1 MKLTKATLKHT
12 PSISPIWIVPLAAL
26 VIAAWLAVRSW
37 QQKGT
42 EIEILFDNANGIQVG
57 QTQVRLKDV
66 PVGKVTRM
74 RLSEDLSKVRV
85 YALLDRQVSRHLSE
99 NSRFWLVSPRVSAS
113 GVSNLGTL
121 ISGIYIVMDPGKPGE
136 FQDLFT
142 GLTEPP
148 GVQSDDQ
155 GTQFVLL
162 ADSLGSIDLGSPV
175 YFRQLKVGEVTS
187 YRLDER
193 GNNVEIRI
201 FIEAPHDKLVLQRSR
216 FWNVSGVE
224 VSIGADGIKAEVGS
238 LASIINGGIAF
249 ENTVGFEAPRRAP
262 SDHQFYLYPDRSSV
276 MDERYTLKYFY
287 LVKFSHSVRGLNEG
301 APVEFRGIKVGEVVD
316 VQLHSVEKEPDSLHV
331 YISMEPQRLDPDNE
345 PSREEFDLQLERLVS
360 QGLRAKLK
368 TASLIT
374 GARMIEL
381 GFPAEPAPGKFV
393 HSERYSEIPALD
405 DSADDLEQQ
414 LSALAKKIDKIPV
427 EKMGADMAQSLASIS
442 NMLKTLEERN
452 TVAKLDQTLGNLAV
466 ASEQLESTMLE
477 AQTAMR
483 DMASTLQS
491 ADAVLSPDSATQY
504 ELRTLL
510 ESLQSAA
517 ETMERLG
524 EKLNQ
529 KPNALIFG
537 DQ

>member
-1 MKLTKATLKHT
+1 MLNNARLKSA
-12 PSISPIWIVPLAAL
+12 PSISPIWIIPLVAL
-26 VIAAWLAVRSW
+26 VIAAWLAMRSW

-66 PVGKVTRM
+66 PVGKVTKM
-74 RLSEDLSKVRV
+74 RLSGDLSQVRV
-85 YALLDRQVSRHLSE
+85 FALLDRQVSRHLSE

-121 ISGIYIVMDPGKPGE
+121 ISGIYIVMDPGKPG
-136 FQDLFT
+136 DSRSVFT

-148 GVQSDDQ
+148 AIQSDDQ

-187 YRLDER
+187 YKLADS

-216 FWNVSGVE
+216 FWNVSGVD

-249 ENTVGFEAPRRAP
+249 ENTVGFEAPQRAT
-262 SDHQFYLYPDRSSV
+262 SDHQFYLYTDRNSV

-287 LVKFSHSVRGLNEG
+287 LLKFSHSVRGLSEG

-316 VQLHSVEKEPDSLHV
+316 VQLHTVDKNPESLHV
-331 YISMEPQRLDPDNE
+331 YISMEPQRLDSSGE
-345 PSREEFDLQLERLVS
+345 PSREEFDELLESLVG
-360 QGLRAKLK
+360 QGLRAKIK

-374 GARMIEL
+374 GSRMIDL
-381 GFPAEPAPGKFV
+381 GFPADPAPGKFIR
-393 HSERYSEIPALD
+393 STQFAEIPTVD
-405 DSADDLEQQ
+405 DAAEDLEQQ
-414 LSALAKKIDKIPV
+414 LGALTKKINQIPLDKI
-427 EKMGADMAQSLASIS
+427 GADISESLASLN
-442 NMLKTLEERN
+442 NMLKVLDERN
-452 TVAKLDQTLGNLAV
+452 TAAKLDKTLGHVSV
-466 ASEQLESTMLE
+466 ASEQLEATMQE
-477 AQTAMR
+477 AQIAMR
-483 DMASTLQS
+483 DMAVTLKS
-491 ADAVLSPDSATQY
+491 VDSVLSPDSQTQY
-504 ELRTLL
+504 ELR
-510 ESLQSAA
+510 SMLQAVQTAA

-537 DQ
+537 ED

>member
-1 MKLTKATLKHT
+1 MLNNARLKSA
-12 PSISPIWIVPLAAL
+12 PSISPIWIIPLVAL
-26 VIAAWLAVRSW
+26 VIAAWLAMRSW

-42 EIEILFDNANGIQVG
+42 EIEIVFDNANGIQVG

-66 PVGKVTRM
+66 PVGKVTKM
-74 RLSEDLSKVRV
+74 RLSGDLSQVRV
-85 YALLDRQVSRHLSE
+85 FALLDRQVSRHLSE

-121 ISGIYIVMDPGKPGE
+121 ISGIYIVMDPGKPG
-136 FQDLFT
+136 DSRSVFT

-148 GVQSDDQ
+148 AIQSDDQ

-187 YRLDER
+187 YKLADS

-216 FWNVSGVE
+216 FWNVSGVD

-249 ENTVGFEAPRRAP
+249 ENTVGFEAPQRAT
-262 SDHQFYLYPDRSSV
+262 SDHQFYLYTDRNSV

-287 LVKFSHSVRGLNEG
+287 LLKFSHSVRGLSEG

-316 VQLHSVEKEPDSLHV
+316 VQLHTVDKNPESLHV
-331 YISMEPQRLDPDNE
+331 YISMEPQRLDSSGE
-345 PSREEFDLQLERLVS
+345 PSREEFDALLESLVG
-360 QGLRAKLK
+360 QGLRAKIK

-374 GARMIEL
+374 GSRMIDL
-381 GFPAEPAPGKFV
+381 GFPVDPAPGKFIR
-393 HSERYSEIPALD
+393 STQFAEIPTVD
-405 DSADDLEQQ
+405 DAAEDLEQQ
-414 LSALAKKIDKIPV
+414 LGALTKKINQIPLDKI
-427 EKMGADMAQSLASIS
+427 GADISESLASLN
-442 NMLKTLEERN
+442 NMLKVLDERN
-452 TVAKLDQTLGNLAV
+452 TAAKLDKTLGHVSV
-466 ASEQLESTMLE
+466 ASEQLEATMQE
-477 AQTAMR
+477 AQIAMR
-483 DMASTLQS
+483 DMAVTLKS
-491 ADAVLSPDSATQY
+491 VDSVLSPDSQTQY
-504 ELRTLL
+504 ELR
-510 ESLQSAA
+510 SMLQAVQTAA

-537 DQ
+537 ED

>member
-1 MKLTKATLKHT
+1 MELTDASLKNA
-12 PSISPIWIVPLAAL
+12 PSISPIWIIPIAAL
-26 VIAAWLAVRSW
+26 VIAGWLAVRSW

-66 PVGKVTRM
+66 PVGKVTKM

-85 YALLDRQVSRHLSE
+85 FALLDRQVSRHLGE

-121 ISGIYIVMDPGKPGE
+121 ISGIYIVMDPGKPGDSE
-136 FQDLFT
+136 NVFT

-148 GVQSDDQ
+148 AIQSDDQ
-155 GTQFVLL
+155 GTQFVLQ

-187 YRLDER
+187 YRLDDS

-224 VSIGADGIKAEVGS
+224 VSVGADGIKAEVGS

-262 SDHQFYLYPDRSSV
+262 ADHQFYLYPDRGSV

-287 LVKFSHSVRGLNEG
+287 LIKFSHSVRGLNEG

-316 VQLHSVEKEPDSLHV
+316 VQLNSVDKEPDSLHV
-331 YISMEPQRLDPDNE
+331 YISMEPQRLDPTSE
-345 PSREEFDLQLERLVS
+345 PTREEFDQQLEQLIR

-374 GARMIEL
+374 GARMIDL
-381 GFPAEPAPGKFV
+381 VFPAEPTRGEFV
-393 HSERYSEIPALD
+393 RSERYGEIPAMD
-405 DSADDLEQQ
+405 DSAEDLEQQ
-414 LSALAKKIDKIPV
+414 INALAKKINKIPL
-427 EKMGADMAQSLASIS
+427 EKMGTDLAQSLASLNNI
-442 NMLKTLEERN
+442 LKNLDEHN
-452 TVAKLDQTLGNLAV
+452 TIAKLDKTLANVSV
-466 ASEQLESTMLE
+466 ASEQLETTMLE
-477 AQTAMR
+477 AQNAMR
-483 DMASTLQS
+483 DVAGTLKS
-491 ADAVLSPDSATQY
+491 ADAFLSPDSKTQY
-504 ELRTLL
+504 ELRSALQA
-510 ESLQSAA
+510 LQSAA
-517 ETMERLG
+517 EAAERLS

-537 DQ
+537 D